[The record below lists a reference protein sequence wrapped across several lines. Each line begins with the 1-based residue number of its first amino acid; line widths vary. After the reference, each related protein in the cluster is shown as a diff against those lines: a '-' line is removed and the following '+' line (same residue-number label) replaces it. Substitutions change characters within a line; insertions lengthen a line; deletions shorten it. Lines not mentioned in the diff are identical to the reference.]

1 MIFIYF
7 MLALSIICC
16 IFLSLVKIFQFA
28 TDPAEKQKRKQ
39 RTIIAVIIVILTSFI
54 LFKLNGVLFKS
65 EYLDLSQLASFLAVL
80 FTLYEAIIFLTEN
93 EK

>member
-1 MIFIYF
+1 MIFVYF
-7 MLALSIICC
+7 FLTLSIICC

-28 TDPAEKQKRKQ
+28 TDPVEKQKRKQ
-39 RTIIAVIIVILTSFI
+39 RTIIAVIIVVFTSFI
-54 LFKLNGVLFKS
+54 LFQLNGTLFKS

-80 FTLYEAIIFLTEN
+80 FTQYEATSFLTED

>member
-7 MLALSIICC
+7 MLALAIICC

-28 TDPAEKQKRKQ
+28 TDPAEKQNRKQ
-39 RTIIAVIIVILTSFI
+39 RVAIALAIVFFTSFI
-54 LFKLNGVLFKS
+54 LFKLNGTLFKS
-65 EYLDLSQLASFLAVL
+65 EYLDLSQLASFFAVL
-80 FTLYEAIIFLTEN
+80 FTQYEAVSFITEN

>member
-1 MIFIYF
+1 

-28 TDPAEKQKRKQ
+28 TDPAEKQNRKQ
-39 RTIIAVIIVILTSFI
+39 RVAIALAIVIFTSFI
-54 LFKLNGVLFKS
+54 LFKLNGALFKT
-65 EYLDLSQLASFLAVL
+65 EYLDLSQLASFFAVL
-80 FTLYEAIIFLTEN
+80 FTQYEAIIFLTEN

>member
-1 MIFIYF
+1 MILIYF

-28 TDPAEKQKRKQ
+28 TDPVEKQNRKQ
-39 RTIIAVIIVILTSFI
+39 RIAIALTIVIFTSLI
-54 LFKLNGVLFKS
+54 LFKLNGTLFKS
-65 EYLDLSQLASFLAVL
+65 EYLDLSQLASFFAVL
-80 FTLYEAIIFLTEN
+80 FTQYETIIFLTEN

>member
-1 MIFIYF
+1 MIFVYF
-7 MLALSIICC
+7 LLTLSIICC

-28 TDPAEKQKRKQ
+28 TDPVEKQKRKQ
-39 RTIIAVIIVILTSFI
+39 RTIIAVIIVIFTSFI
-54 LFKLNGVLFKS
+54 LFRLNGALFKT

-80 FTLYEAIIFLTEN
+80 FTQYEATSFLTED

>member
-7 MLALSIICC
+7 ILSLSIICC

-28 TDPAEKQKRKQ
+28 IDPVEKQNRKQ
-39 RTIIAVIIVILTSFI
+39 RIAIALTIVIFTSLI
-54 LFKLNGVLFKS
+54 LFKLNGMLFKS
-65 EYLDLSQLASFLAVL
+65 EYLDLSQLASFFAVL
-80 FTLYEAIIFLTEN
+80 FTQYEAVGFLTEN